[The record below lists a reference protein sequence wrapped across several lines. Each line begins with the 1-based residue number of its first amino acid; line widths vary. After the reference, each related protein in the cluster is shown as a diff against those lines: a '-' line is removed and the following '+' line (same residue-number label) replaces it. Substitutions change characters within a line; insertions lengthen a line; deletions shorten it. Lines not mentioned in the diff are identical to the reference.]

1 MKFKHNWEFDTE
13 EELNEIFNGNSKE
26 LHNLIVDTALL
37 NLKTR
42 KKTIPVVSIH
52 TKDDDTI
59 YDIMIERPDMLET
72 LEQNLTTME
81 EFEDYERCQKIVNAL
96 DYLKTKGYQVIENN
110 SIILGKVDGI
120 RILPDGKLE
129 GGADHRGDDT
139 AIGY

>member
-13 EELNEIFNGNSKE
+13 EELQEIFNGSSKE

-59 YDIMIERPDMLET
+59 YDIMIERPDMIET
-72 LEQNLTTME
+72 LEQNLVTME
-81 EFEDYERCQKIVNAL
+81 EFEDYERCQKIVNAIN
-96 DYLKTKGYQVIENN
+96 YLKLK
-110 SIILGKVDGI
+110 K
-120 RILPDGKLE
+120 
-129 GGADHRGDDT
+129 
-139 AIGY
+139 